1 MQEKEFNEDITTKNE
16 DFGINAD
23 ENAAGTTHL
32 NEPVEEEAEIEK
44 LNEALQEQKDK
55 YIRLFAEFD
64 NFRKRTAKENIELRQ
79 TAGREVI
86 VSLLDILDDCDRA
99 EKQLENSGD
108 TNRFSEGAIL
118 IFNKLRKALEA
129 KGLKPM
135 ESLNAEFDTEK
146 HEAITQIPVPEKNKK
161 GKVIDVIQKGYYLN
175 DKIIRFAKVVVGK

>member
-1 MQEKEFNEDITTKNE
+1 MQEKEFTEDITTKNE

-32 NEPVEEEAEIEK
+32 NEPVEEEDIVEK
-44 LNEALQEQKDK
+44 LNTELQEQKDK

-86 VSLLDILDDCDRA
+86 TSLLDVLDDCDRA
-99 EKQLENSGD
+99 EKQLETSGD
-108 TNRFSEGAIL
+108 INQFSEGAML
-118 IFNKLRKALEA
+118 IFNKLRKTLEA

-135 ESLNAEFDTEK
+135 ESLNTDFDTEK
-146 HEAITQIPVPEKNKK
+146 HEAITQIPVNEKNKK
-161 GKVIDVIQKGYYLN
+161 GKVIDEIQKGYYLN